1 MRGSAAD
8 GADLFKDVDWVRT
21 KAYGLGLNG
30 LYLNLQGRERD
41 GIVKP
46 GAEADALLA
55 EMFPTRL
62 RGSAMGVATICLWLA
77 NYAISQTFPMLDK
90 SPALVAAFHH
100 AFPFWLYALFC
111 VVLFA
116 LVAWQVPETRGK
128 TLEAI
133 ESYWIHR
140 GTPHDLTRPGSR
152 VAQPS

>member
-1 MRGSAAD
+1 MFIALAAMGVSAYT
-8 GADLFKDVDWVRT
+8 GKTEGWLLLFVLGYIASFALSVGPVTWV
-21 KAYGLGLNG
+21 
-30 LYLNLQGRERD
+30 
-41 GIVKP
+41 
-46 GAEADALLA
+46 LLA

-77 NYAISQTFPMLDK
+77 NYAVSQTFPMLDK

-111 VVLFA
+111 IMLFA
-116 LVAWQVPETRGK
+116 LVAWLVPETRGK